1 MDLQISIYCLHHKCN
16 VSEFFMKYIFFY
28 IIIENDSYRTGGF
41 PGSVT
46 MAGAGPST
54 AAATAGGGGFTTI
67 YPVTECMELGEGR
80 LMCVFESWS

>member
-1 MDLQISIYCLHHKCN
+1 M
-16 VSEFFMKYIFFY
+16 
-28 IIIENDSYRTGGF
+28 
-41 PGSVT
+41 T

-80 LMCVFESWS
+80 LICVFESWS